1 MKIIK
6 KIITYSSAE
15 KIPYIFSFVLILL
28 LCISVFFAG
37 CIGMSEEQTESNASI
52 TVIDDLGREVVIPA
66 DVKTVALTG
75 AGSARYMVYLQAQ
88 DMITGVDITDSTTN
102 PTTET
107 RPYMLAYP
115 EITNLSLLAP
125 VRATI
130 NAENALNIH
139 PDVILFSTEGAEG
152 AVIADEATAK
162 TGIPVVCF
170 EQYEPADDFD
180 KFSNN
185 LRLLGQVIGKEER
198 AEEVIAFFGNM
209 RDDLIARTPELSMDE
224 KPVVYIGGV
233 SNRGTHGML
242 STKPEFVGFTLLS
255 ANQKV
260 ADVPATNIGTAS
272 ANIAKEKILEW
283 DPDIIFV
290 DLGTLNA
297 EGGGALVEL
306 KNDPS
311 YQSMTAV
318 INGEI
323 YTVMPDTSAKSNHG
337 TSFANAYF
345 VGTILYPEQFSDIDP
360 IAKADEIYT
369 FLIGEPVFAKMN
381 ANTGGIAYQKID
393 LNTI

>member
-6 KIITYSSAE
+6 TIITKHCVGKYL
-15 KIPYIFSFVLILL
+15 YVVSFVLVLL
-28 LCISVFFAG
+28 ICVSVFFAG
-37 CIGMSEEQTESNASI
+37 CIGQSNEQAESNATI

-66 DVKTVALTG
+66 DVRTVALTG
-75 AGSARYMVYLQAQ
+75 AGSARYMVYLQSQ
-88 DMITGVDITDSTTN
+88 DMITGVDITDSTTDPN
-102 PTTET
+102 TET

-115 EITNLSLLAP
+115 EITNLTLLAP

-130 NAENALNIH
+130 NAENALNIS

-170 EQYEPADDFD
+170 EEYEPSDDFD
-180 KFSNN
+180 KFSSNM
-185 LRLLGQVIGKEER
+185 RLLGQVVGKEER
-198 AEEVIAFFGNM
+198 AEEVISFFGDM
-209 RDDLIARTPELSMDE
+209 RDDLVARTPDLSMDE

-260 ADVPATNIGTAS
+260 ADVPATNLGTAS

-311 YQSMTAV
+311 YQSITAV
-318 INGEI
+318 INGDV
-323 YTVMPDTSAKSNHG
+323 YTVMPDTAAKSNHG

-345 VGTILYPEQFSDIDP
+345 VGTILYPEQFSDINP
-360 IAKADEIYT
+360 TAKADEIYT
-369 FLIGEPVFAKMN
+369 FLVGEPVFAKMN
-381 ANTGGIAYQKID
+381 ANTGGLAYQKID

>member
-6 KIITYSSAE
+6 LVITKTGVEKYSC
-15 KIPYIFSFVLILL
+15 IFPLVFILLILV
-28 LCISVFFAG
+28 SVFFAG
-37 CIGMSEEQTESNASI
+37 CIDIPNEQTDFNATI
-52 TVIDDLGREVVIPA
+52 TVIDDLGREVIIPA

-88 DMITGVDITDSTTN
+88 DMIAGVDITDSITD
-102 PTTET
+102 PKTET

-115 EITNLSLLAP
+115 EIADLTLLAP

-130 NAENALNIH
+130 NAENALKIS

-170 EQYEPADDFD
+170 EEYEPSDDFEN
-180 KFSNN
+180 FSYNM
-185 LRLLGQVIGKEER
+185 RLLGQVVGKEKR
-198 AEEVIAFFGNM
+198 AEEVITFFGDM
-209 RDDLIARTPELSMDE
+209 RDDLIARTPAISMDE

-260 ADVPATNIGTAS
+260 ADVPATNLGTAS

-283 DPDIIFV
+283 DPDMVFV

-318 INGEI
+318 INGDI

-337 TSFANAYF
+337 TSFANAYY
-345 VGTILYPEQFSDIDP
+345 VGTILYPEQFSDINP
-360 IAKADEIYT
+360 TAKADEIYT
-369 FLIGEPVFAKMN
+369 FLIGEPVFAKLN
-381 ANTGGIAYQKID
+381 ANTGSLAYQKIN

>member
-6 KIITYSSAE
+6 TIITKRGAGKYSSLF
-15 KIPYIFSFVLILL
+15 PFVLILL
-28 LCISVFFAG
+28 ILVSVFFAG
-37 CIGMSEEQTESNASI
+37 CIGTSDEQTESNATI

-88 DMITGVDITDSTTN
+88 DMITGVDITDSMTN
-102 PTTET
+102 PNTET

-115 EITNLSLLAP
+115 EIANLSLLAP
-125 VRATI
+125 IRATI
-130 NAENALNIH
+130 NAENALNIS

-152 AVIADEATAK
+152 AAIADEATAK

-170 EQYEPADDFD
+170 EEYEPSDDFD
-180 KFSNN
+180 NFSYNI
-185 LRLLGQVIGKEER
+185 RLLGQVVGKEER
-198 AEEVIAFFGNM
+198 AEEVITFFGDM

-260 ADVPATNIGTAS
+260 ADVPATNLGTAS
-272 ANIAKEKILEW
+272 ANIAKEKLLEW

-306 KNDPS
+306 KTDPS

-318 INGEI
+318 INGDI
-323 YTVMPDTSAKSNHG
+323 YTVLPDTSAKSNHG

-369 FLIGEPVFAKMN
+369 FLVGKPVFAELN
-381 ANTGGIAYQKID
+381 ANTGSLAYQKID